1 MKLGVITTS
10 YPRTPGDPAGSFVAA
25 HVEALRT
32 LGHDVEVIAAGMPG
46 TRPRDSSLRGSRAG
60 GSRPPAPITWVA
72 SSLFDHGGA
81 PDHLERHPVRSL
93 AAAALVAAR
102 MTLTVARRAQRWDSI
117 VAHWLVPSALAALPT
132 GVPVLAIAHGG
143 DIHTLRR
150 MKLLAPV
157 LELLY
162 RRDAQLAFVSEPL
175 RAIAREAA
183 PRLAAW
189 LDTATVQPMGLD
201 LARFSRVGHTPTH
214 PPTIVIAARLVDI
227 KGVDVAIAA
236 LAHLCAPV
244 RLVIAGDGP
253 ERAKLEALARQ
264 WMAGSSEPHGAVETA
279 RRHPAGSSEPL
290 GAVDSAR
297 RHPAGSSE
305 PDGAIDPA
313 RHRPASSIEFLGA
326 ADPARRHAAG
336 SIEFVGMVDT
346 ARRDALLRQAS
357 VVVVPS
363 RVTPSGRTEGMPMIA
378 LEALAAGVP
387 VVASAVGGLSGLA
400 PPARLVR
407 PDRPRELAAAIDQT
421 LSEPPDAQ
429 LLRAAVAHLAWENVA
444 TRLVRNP

>member
-1 MKLGVITTS
+1 VKLGVITTS

-32 LGHDVEVIAAGMPG
+32 LGHDVEVIAAGAPG
-46 TRPRDSSLRGSRAG
+46 PRASDSSSSGSRAG
-60 GSRPPAPITWVA
+60 GSKPPVAVTWVA
-72 SSLFDHGGA
+72 SSLFAHGGA
-81 PDHLERHPVRSL
+81 PDHLERHPVRSI

-102 MTLTVARRAQRWDSI
+102 MTLAVARRAQRWDSI
-117 VAHWLVPSALAALPT
+117 IAHWLVPSALAALPT

-157 LELLY
+157 LQLLY
-162 RRDAQLAFVSEPL
+162 RRDALLAFVSEPL

-183 PRLAAW
+183 PHLAAW

-201 LARFSRVGHTPTH
+201 LARFSRIGHTPTH
-214 PPTIVIAARLVDI
+214 PPTLVIAARLVDI

-236 LAHLCAPV
+236 LAHVRAPV

-253 ERAKLEALARQ
+253 ERARLEALARQ
-264 WMAGSSEPHGAVETA
+264 RMAGSIELLGTADPA
-279 RRHPAGSSEPL
+279 RRHAAGSVELL
-290 GAVDSAR
+290 GAVD
-297 RHPAGSSE
+297 PVG
-305 PDGAIDPA
+305 
-313 RHRPASSIEFLGA
+313 
-326 ADPARRHAAG
+326 RHAAG
-336 SIEFVGMVDT
+336 SIEFVGMVDS
-346 ARRDALLRQAS
+346 ARRDALLRRAS
-357 VVVVPS
+357 LVVVPS

-400 PPARLVR
+400 PAVRLVR
-407 PDRPRELAAAIDQT
+407 PDRPRELAAAIDQM

-429 LLRAAVAHLAWENVA
+429 LLRSAVAHLDWEKVA